1 MPLSP
6 SSVLQLHSDIRQTR
20 VSDEGIILRQ
30 EDGEI
35 LVVNEV
41 AIRFVELID
50 GNRNLDELTDML
62 LQEYE
67 VDRNTLADDLAEYAS
82 ELISHGVLNTTA
94 P

>member
-1 MPLSP
+1 MSLSP
-6 SSVLQLHSDIRQTR
+6 STLLQLHTDVRQTR

-30 EDGEI
+30 DDGEI

-50 GNRNLDELTDML
+50 GNRNLDELTDIL

-67 VDRNTLADDLAEYAS
+67 VDRSTLADDLAEYAS
-82 ELISHGVLNTTA
+82 ELISHNVLSITA
-94 P
+94 S